1 MRAEP
6 LRFASGGGRR
16 RRTEGAEAGRW
27 RGTKTNPR
35 RPRRSGGVSMWTDG
49 VEARTTKRIG
59 PFMGRCR
66 PSVRRLAS
74 TRTWSTRVGPSGQ
87 VVARVRVRVATTS
100 VSFVCC
106 HRVFGWRLRCKF
118 LCGDVAHCGSSK
130 MGPFIKKE
138 KIIAS

>member
-1 MRAEP
+1 
-6 LRFASGGGRR
+6 
-16 RRTEGAEAGRW
+16 
-27 RGTKTNPR
+27 
-35 RPRRSGGVSMWTDG
+35 MWTDG

-130 MGPFIKKE
+130 MGPSIKKE
-138 KIIAS
+138 KIRNRDQSGHVHLIRCPRQEAHRRLINN